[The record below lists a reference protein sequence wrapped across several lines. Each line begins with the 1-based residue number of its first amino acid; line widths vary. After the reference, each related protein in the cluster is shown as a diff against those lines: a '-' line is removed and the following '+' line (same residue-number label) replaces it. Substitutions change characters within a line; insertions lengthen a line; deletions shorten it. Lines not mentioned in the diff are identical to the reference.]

1 MNELS
6 KLNKQLQSKVLF
18 RGTLEG
24 IAKEL
29 SDLTGTKTEL
39 VPFEEYLPENDLG
52 YNIFLGMIGGHY
64 LDYEVYLLP
73 TNKVNVYIITEIN
86 SF

>member
-1 MNELS
+1 MNKLS
-6 KLNKQLQSKVLF
+6 ELNKKIQSKVLF

-29 SDLTGTKTEL
+29 SDLTGTKAEL
-39 VPFEEYLPENDLG
+39 VPFEESLPENDLG
-52 YNIFLGMIGGHY
+52 YNIFLGMIEEHY

-73 TNKVNVYIITEIN
+73 TNRVNVYIITEIN
-86 SF
+86 NF